1 MHLNGASL
9 RVSACRS
16 PAHCHSAK
24 KQCYTPSTRVEA
36 HNDRPTKAST
46 IMYDADTKNQFLELR
61 AKGWSLS
68 RIAERLNVAQRTLV
82 DWNRQERE
90 QIRTL
95 RAIEWEA
102 LQEKILATREQEL
115 VRLKTELDRLEAELA
130 KRTVEYVS
138 TENLYRLSALV
149 RAELRK
155 ACEVPLPVEEAMA
168 AEE

>member
-1 MHLNGASL
+1 
-9 RVSACRS
+9 
-16 PAHCHSAK
+16 
-24 KQCYTPSTRVEA
+24 
-36 HNDRPTKAST
+36 
-46 IMYDADTKNQFLELR
+46 MYDTETKSQFLELR

-68 RIAERLNVAQRTLV
+68 RIAERLKIAQRTLV
-82 DWNRQERE
+82 DWNRQEHE

-102 LQEKILATREQEL
+102 LQEKLLATREQEL
-115 VRLKTELDRLEAELA
+115 ARPKQELDRLEAELA

-149 RAELRK
+149 RAEIRK
-155 ACEVPLPVEEAMA
+155 VCQPRLPVEDAMA